1 MRGKLIFCFYSLH
14 PIEQTKEGLIENSGD
29 DVQADDENEHI
40 KLYTIITNQMF
51 PSKASLSFEF
61 LFKVVLGKGKNKD
74 RRLD

>member
-40 KLYTIITNQMF
+40 KAIYNHHQPNVPIQSFIILRV
-51 PSKASLSFEF
+51 SLQSR
-61 LFKVVLGKGKNKD
+61 VGKGQK
-74 RRLD
+74 